1 MRYNRCVCDT
11 HTVAV
16 VVENPAT
23 CGEQA
28 AVCGR
33 TTRMSSNDS
42 RPQKSDGTTTNGLSN
57 RPPDDL
63 AACRLSVADAIE
75 QCPEERERAREL
87 LREAAQ
93 LLEADR

>member
-1 MRYNRCVCDT
+1 
-11 HTVAV
+11 
-16 VVENPAT
+16 
-23 CGEQA
+23 
-28 AVCGR
+28 
-33 TTRMSSNDS
+33 MSLDDD
-42 RPQKSDGTTTNGLSN
+42 PLSLELAEAQ
-57 RPPDDL
+57 RLAPDDL